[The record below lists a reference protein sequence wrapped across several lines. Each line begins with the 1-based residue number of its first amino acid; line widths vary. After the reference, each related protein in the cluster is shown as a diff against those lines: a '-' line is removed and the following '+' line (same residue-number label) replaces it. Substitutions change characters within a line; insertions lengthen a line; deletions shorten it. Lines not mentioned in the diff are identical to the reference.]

1 MSEIENQNQDNELKS
16 KASEAMHKIISE
28 PNVLKSITDN
38 LLPSYG
44 KNKATIDEVIKYA
57 EDNLKASLILK
68 DNGLTALSIYHLE
81 QSAEMITKSLYYMF
95 DLKINKTHNQIE
107 IIADFREKLNE
118 KLGNDATTTLL
129 GSMDSA
135 LKTFRDTGISQ
146 LARLDEP
153 SLKGYFDAIEQL
165 KSALISV
172 NKTDFS
178 AVINKAVSHLDR
190 EKRSKVLASVNSR
203 SNNKLLNFASGLPI
217 VLIIGLITYPH
228 ESYTRYHGEDI
239 SPKDYDEGRVA
250 IVNFY
255 DRIYDHL
262 NDYIKARKEYRDSK

>member
-1 MSEIENQNQDNELKS
+1 MPEVENPNQDNELNS
-16 KASEAMHKIISE
+16 KASEAMHKIASE

-57 EDNLKASLILK
+57 EDNLKASRILK

-129 GSMDSA
+129 GSMESA
-135 LKTFRDTGISQ
+135 LKTFKDTGISQ

-153 SLKGYFDAIEQL
+153 SLNSYFDAIGQL
-165 KSALISV
+165 KSALVSV
-172 NKTDFS
+172 NKNDFNT
-178 AVINKAVSHLDR
+178 VINEAVGHLDR
-190 EKRSKVLASVNSR
+190 EKRAKVLASVNSR
-203 SNNKLLNFASGLPI
+203 SNKLLNFASGLPI

-228 ESYTRYHGEDI
+228 ESYTRYHGEEI
-239 SPKDYDEGRVA
+239 SPKDYDDGRVA
-250 IVNFY
+250 IVKFY
-255 DRIYDHL
+255 DKIYDHL
-262 NDYIKARKEYRDSK
+262 NDYIKARKEYLDSK